1 MEEIAG
7 NELAIE
13 KREQA
18 MLELADF
25 DEVVRVYRPRILRFL
40 LSSLTDR
47 DAAES
52 LTQECFLKAWS
63 ARHQFRGDSSL
74 STWLT
79 RIAVNLMR
87 DHLRSRS
94 LRFWQKTRGS
104 ALDVMDISDWVPDG
118 RSSPESLALARQR
131 VATVWQAVEKLSAQ
145 QRTVFVLRFVEE
157 MELDEIASTIG
168 MNLST
173 VKSHLYRALGIIRER
188 MGEAAFAAHY
198 EIGVALPAPHALA
211 LALRSAEHV
220 AA

>member
-1 MEEIAG
+1 MEEIAR

-94 LRFWQKTRGS
+94 LRFWQKTRGTS
-104 ALDVMDISDWVPDG
+104 LDVMDISDWVPDG
-118 RSSPESLALARQR
+118 RSSPESVTVARDR
-131 VATVWQAVEKLSAQ
+131 VAAVWKAVGSLSAQ

-157 MELDEIASTIG
+157 MELDEIATTIG

-173 VKSHLYRALGIIRER
+173 VKSHLYRALAILRER
-188 MGEAAFAAHY
+188 MGE
-198 EIGVALPAPHALA
+198 GK
-211 LALRSAEHV
+211 
-220 AA
+220 

>member
-1 MEEIAG
+1 MEEIAR

-40 LSSLTDR
+40 LSSLAER

-94 LRFWQKTRGS
+94 LRFWQKTRGGS
-104 ALDVMDISDWVPDG
+104 LDVMDISDWVPDG
-118 RSSPESLALARQR
+118 RSSPESLALARDR
-131 VATVWQAVEKLSAQ
+131 VAAVWRAVNDLSAQ

-157 MELDEIASTIG
+157 MELDEIATTIG

-173 VKSHLYRALGIIRER
+173 VKSHLYRALAIIRER
-188 MGEAAFAAHY
+188 MGETK
-198 EIGVALPAPHALA
+198 
-211 LALRSAEHV
+211 
-220 AA
+220 

>member
-18 MLELADF
+18 MLELTDF

-47 DAAES
+47 DVAES

-94 LRFWQKTRGS
+94 LRFWQKTRGTS
-104 ALDVMDISDWVPDG
+104 LDVMDISDWVPDG
-118 RSSPESLALARQR
+118 RSSPENVAVARDR
-131 VATVWQAVEKLSAQ
+131 VAAVWKAVGSLSAQ

-157 MELDEIASTIG
+157 MELDEIATTIG

-173 VKSHLYRALGIIRER
+173 VKSHLYRALAILRER
-188 MGEAAFAAHY
+188 MGE
-198 EIGVALPAPHALA
+198 
-211 LALRSAEHV
+211 RK
-220 AA
+220 

>member
-7 NELAIE
+7 NELIIE
-13 KREQA
+13 KKEQA
-18 MLELADF
+18 VLELADF

-47 DAAES
+47 DAAET
-52 LTQECFLKAWS
+52 LTQECFLKAWN
-63 ARHQFRGDSSL
+63 ARQQFRGDSSL

-104 ALDVMDISDWVPDG
+104 ALDVMDVADWIPDE
-118 RSSPESLALARQR
+118 RSTPETAAVARNQ
-131 VATVWQAVEKLSAQ
+131 VAAVWKAVDELSAQ
-145 QRTVFVLRFVEE
+145 QRSVFVLRFVEE
-157 MELDEIASTIG
+157 MELEEIAETIG

-173 VKSHLYRALGIIRER
+173 VKSHLYRALAILRER
-188 MGEAAFAAHY
+188 MG
-198 EIGVALPAPHALA
+198 GK
-211 LALRSAEHV
+211 R
-220 AA
+220 

>member
-1 MEEIAG
+1 MEEITTTVASALATGPGAG

-13 KREQA
+13 KKEQA
-18 MLELADF
+18 VLELADF

-47 DAAES
+47 DAAET
-52 LTQECFLKAWS
+52 LTQECFLKAWN

-94 LRFWQKTRGS
+94 LRFWQKTRGT
-104 ALDVMDISDWVPDG
+104 ALDVMDISDWIPDG
-118 RSSPESLALARQR
+118 RSSPESTALARDQ
-131 VATVWQAVEKLSAQ
+131 VTAMWKAVDELSAQ
-145 QRTVFVLRFVEE
+145 QRSVFVLRFVEE
-157 MELDEIASTIG
+157 MELEEIAGTIG

-173 VKSHLYRALGIIRER
+173 VKSHLYRALAILRER
-188 MGEAAFAAHY
+188 LG
-198 EIGVALPAPHALA
+198 GK
-211 LALRSAEHV
+211 R
-220 AA
+220 

>member
-18 MLELADF
+18 VLELADF
-25 DEVVRVYRPRILRFL
+25 DEVVRLYRPRILRFL

-47 DAAES
+47 DAAEA
-52 LTQECFLKAWS
+52 LTQDCFLKAWT
-63 ARHQFRGDSSL
+63 ARHQFRGESSL
-74 STWLT
+74 ATWLT

-104 ALDVMDISDWVPDG
+104 SLDVLDISDWIPDG
-118 RSSPESLALARQR
+118 RSSPESLAVARDR
-131 VATVWQAVEKLSAQ
+131 VAAVWRAVRNLSAH

-157 MELDEIASTIG
+157 MELEEIATTIG

-173 VKSHLYRALGIIRER
+173 VKSHLYRALAAVRER
-188 MGEAAFAAHY
+188 LGD
-198 EIGVALPAPHALA
+198 P
-211 LALRSAEHV
+211 S
-220 AA
+220 

>member
-40 LSSLTDR
+40 LSSLADR
-47 DAAES
+47 DAAEA

-104 ALDVMDISDWVPDG
+104 SLDVMDISDWIPDG

-131 VATVWQAVEKLSAQ
+131 VAEVWRAVDKLSAQ

-173 VKSHLYRALGIIRER
+173 VKSHLYRALAVIRER
-188 MGEAAFAAHY
+188 MGEAK
-198 EIGVALPAPHALA
+198 
-211 LALRSAEHV
+211 
-220 AA
+220 

>member
-7 NELAIE
+7 NALTIE
-13 KREQA
+13 KKEQA
-18 MLELADF
+18 VLELTDF

-47 DAAES
+47 DAAET
-52 LTQECFLKAWS
+52 LTQECFLKAWN

-94 LRFWQKTRGS
+94 LRFWQKTRGA
-104 ALDVMDISDWVPDG
+104 ALDVMDISDWIPDG
-118 RSSPESLALARQR
+118 RSSPESVTLARNQ
-131 VATVWQAVEKLSAQ
+131 VAAMWQAVDKLSAH
-145 QRTVFVLRFVEE
+145 QRSVFVLRFVDE
-157 MELDEIASTIG
+157 MELEEIAGTLG

-173 VKSHLYRALGIIRER
+173 VKSHLYRALAILRER
-188 MGEAAFAAHY
+188 MG
-198 EIGVALPAPHALA
+198 GS
-211 LALRSAEHV
+211 R
-220 AA
+220 

>member
-7 NELAIE
+7 NELPIE

-18 MLELADF
+18 VLELADF
-25 DEVVRVYRPRILRFL
+25 EEVVRVYRPRILRFL

-47 DAAES
+47 DAAET
-52 LTQECFLKAWS
+52 LTQECFLKAWN

-94 LRFWQKTRGS
+94 LRFWQKTRGT
-104 ALDVMDISDWVPDG
+104 ALDVVDISDWVPDG
-118 RSSPESLALARQR
+118 RATPESAALARDQ
-131 VATVWQAVEKLSAQ
+131 VAGMWKAVSKLSAQ

-157 MELDEIASTIG
+157 MELEEIAG
-168 MNLST
+168 ALDMNLST
-173 VKSHLYRALGIIRER
+173 VKSHLYRALAIVRDR
-188 MGEAAFAAHY
+188 MG
-198 EIGVALPAPHALA
+198 V
-211 LALRSAEHV
+211 SK
-220 AA
+220 

>member
-13 KREQA
+13 KQEQA
-18 MLELADF
+18 LLELADF
-25 DEVVRVYRPRILRFL
+25 DAVVRVYRPRILRFL
-40 LSSLTDR
+40 LSSLADPDT
-47 DAAES
+47 AET
-52 LTQECFLKAWS
+52 LTQECLLKAWT

-104 ALDVMDISDWVPDG
+104 ALDVLDIGDWIPDG
-118 RSSPESLALARQR
+118 RSSPENLALVRDQ
-131 VATVWQAVEKLSAQ
+131 VATVWKTVSKLSAN

-157 MELDEIASTIG
+157 MELDEIAGTIG

-173 VKSHLYRALGIIRER
+173 VKSHLYRALAIIRER
-188 MGEAAFAAHY
+188 MEEAK
-198 EIGVALPAPHALA
+198 
-211 LALRSAEHV
+211 
-220 AA
+220 

>member
-1 MEEIAG
+1 MEEIAA

-52 LTQECFLKAWS
+52 LTQECFMKAWS

-118 RSSPESLALARQR
+118 RSTPENVAVARQR
-131 VATVWQAVEKLSAQ
+131 VAGVWEAVEKLSAQ

-188 MGEAAFAAHY
+188 MGETK
-198 EIGVALPAPHALA
+198 
-211 LALRSAEHV
+211 
-220 AA
+220 

>member
-1 MEEIAG
+1 MEQIAG

-18 MLELADF
+18 VLELADF

-47 DAAES
+47 DAAEA

-63 ARHQFRGDSSL
+63 ARHQFRGESSL

-94 LRFWQKTRGS
+94 LRFWQKTRGA

-118 RSSPESLALARQR
+118 RSSPESAAVARNR
-131 VATVWQAVEKLSAQ
+131 VAEVWRAVKDLSAH

-157 MELDEIASTIG
+157 MELEEIATTIG

-173 VKSHLYRALGIIRER
+173 VKSHLYRALAAIRGR
-188 MGEAAFAAHY
+188 LGEAK
-198 EIGVALPAPHALA
+198 
-211 LALRSAEHV
+211 
-220 AA
+220 

>member
-1 MEEIAG
+1 MEEIATTSVSTLAGGAG
-7 NELAIE
+7 NELALE
-13 KREQA
+13 KRDQA
-18 MLELADF
+18 VLELADF

-40 LSSLTDR
+40 LSSLADR

-94 LRFWQKTRGS
+94 LRFWQKTRGQ
-104 ALDVMDISDWVPDG
+104 ALDVVDVSDWVPDG
-118 RSSPESLALARQR
+118 GSTPEGIALARDR
-131 VATVWQAVEKLSAQ
+131 VAEVWRAVGQLSTQ
-145 QRTVFVLRFVEE
+145 QRSVFVLRFVEE
-157 MELDEIASTIG
+157 MELDEIAETLS

-173 VKSHLYRALGIIRER
+173 VKSHLYRALAIVRER
-188 MGEAAFAAHY
+188 MG
-198 EIGVALPAPHALA
+198 GT
-211 LALRSAEHV
+211 R
-220 AA
+220 

>member
-25 DEVVRVYRPRILRFL
+25 DEVVRVYRSRILRFL
-40 LSSLTDR
+40 LSSLADR

-52 LTQECFLKAWS
+52 LTQECFMKAWS

-118 RSSPESLALARQR
+118 RSTPEGLAVARQR
-131 VATVWQAVEKLSAQ
+131 VAGVWQAVEKLSAQ

-157 MELDEIASTIG
+157 MELDEIASAIG

-188 MGEAAFAAHY
+188 MGETK
-198 EIGVALPAPHALA
+198 
-211 LALRSAEHV
+211 
-220 AA
+220 

>member
-18 MLELADF
+18 VLELADF

-47 DAAES
+47 DVAET
-52 LTQECFLKAWS
+52 LTQETFLKAWA
-63 ARHQFRGDSSL
+63 ARQQFRGESSL

-94 LRFWQKTRGS
+94 LRFWQKTRGAS
-104 ALDVMDISDWVPDG
+104 LDVMDISDWIPDG
-118 RSSPESLALARQR
+118 RTSPES
-131 VATVWQAVEKLSAQ
+131 QAVARNQVAAVWEAVHKLSAQ

-157 MELDEIASTIG
+157 MELDEIAGTLE

-188 MGEAAFAAHY
+188 MGGAK
-198 EIGVALPAPHALA
+198 
-211 LALRSAEHV
+211 
-220 AA
+220 

>member
-1 MEEIAG
+1 MEEMATTPASMLSGGPGAG
-7 NELAIE
+7 SELAIE

-52 LTQECFLKAWS
+52 LTQECFMKAWS

-104 ALDVMDISDWVPDG
+104 SLDVMDISDWVPDG
-118 RSSPESLALARQR
+118 RGTPESLAVARDR
-131 VATVWQAVEKLSAQ
+131 VAAVWEAVKSLSAQ

-157 MELDEIASTIG
+157 LELDEIATTIG

-173 VKSHLYRALGIIRER
+173 VKSHLYRALAIIRER
-188 MGEAAFAAHY
+188 MGGAK
-198 EIGVALPAPHALA
+198 
-211 LALRSAEHV
+211 
-220 AA
+220 

>member
-7 NELAIE
+7 NELAID

-25 DEVVRVYRPRILRFL
+25 DEVVRVYRPRVLRFL

-63 ARHQFRGDSSL
+63 ARHQFRGESSL

-94 LRFWQKTRGS
+94 LRFWQRTRGS
-104 ALDVMDISDWVPDG
+104 SLDVMDISDWVPDG
-118 RSSPESLALARQR
+118 RSSPESVALARDR
-131 VATVWQAVEKLSAQ
+131 VAAVWQAVDSLSAQ

-157 MELDEIASTIG
+157 MELDEIAGAIG

-173 VKSHLYRALGIIRER
+173 VKSHLYRALAIIRER
-188 MGEAAFAAHY
+188 MG
-198 EIGVALPAPHALA
+198 GTK
-211 LALRSAEHV
+211 
-220 AA
+220 

>member
-18 MLELADF
+18 VLELADF

-94 LRFWQKTRGS
+94 LRFWQRTRGS
-104 ALDVMDISDWVPDG
+104 SLDVMDISDWIPDG
-118 RSSPESLALARQR
+118 RSSPESLAVARDR
-131 VATVWQAVEKLSAQ
+131 VAAVWQAVGSLSAQ

-157 MELDEIASTIG
+157 MELDEIAGTIG

-173 VKSHLYRALGIIRER
+173 VKSHLYRALAIIRER
-188 MGEAAFAAHY
+188 LGGAK
-198 EIGVALPAPHALA
+198 
-211 LALRSAEHV
+211 
-220 AA
+220 

>member
-94 LRFWQKTRGS
+94 LRFWQKTRGTS
-104 ALDVMDISDWVPDG
+104 LDVMDISDWIPDG
-118 RSSPESLALARQR
+118 RSSPESVAMARDQ
-131 VATVWQAVEKLSAQ
+131 VAGVWSAVGNLSAQ

-157 MELDEIASTIG
+157 MELDEIATTIG

-173 VKSHLYRALGIIRER
+173 VKSHLYRALAILRER
-188 MGEAAFAAHY
+188 MGE
-198 EIGVALPAPHALA
+198 GK
-211 LALRSAEHV
+211 
-220 AA
+220 

>member
-1 MEEIAG
+1 MLSGGSGAG

-188 MGEAAFAAHY
+188 MGEAK
-198 EIGVALPAPHALA
+198 
-211 LALRSAEHV
+211 
-220 AA
+220 

>member
-18 MLELADF
+18 VLELADF

-47 DAAES
+47 DAAET
-52 LTQECFLKAWS
+52 LTQETFLKAWA
-63 ARHQFRGDSSL
+63 ARQQFRGDSSL

-94 LRFWQKTRGS
+94 LRFWQKTRGAS
-104 ALDVMDISDWVPDG
+104 LDVLDISDWIPDG
-118 RSSPESLALARQR
+118 RSSPESQTMARNQ
-131 VATVWQAVEKLSAQ
+131 VAAVWQAVDRLSAQ
-145 QRTVFVLRFVEE
+145 QRAVFVLRFVDEL
-157 MELDEIASTIG
+157 ELDEIAATLG

-173 VKSHLYRALGIIRER
+173 VKSHLYRALAIVRER
-188 MGEAAFAAHY
+188 MG
-198 EIGVALPAPHALA
+198 GVK
-211 LALRSAEHV
+211 
-220 AA
+220 

>member
-1 MEEIAG
+1 MEEIAA

-40 LSSLTDR
+40 LSSLAER

-104 ALDVMDISDWVPDG
+104 SLDVLDISDWIPDG
-118 RSSPESLALARQR
+118 RSSPESLAVAHQR
-131 VATVWQAVEKLSAQ
+131 VAAVWRTVEKLSAQ

-173 VKSHLYRALGIIRER
+173 VKSHLYRALAIIRER
-188 MGEAAFAAHY
+188 MGETQ
-198 EIGVALPAPHALA
+198 
-211 LALRSAEHV
+211 
-220 AA
+220 

>member
-94 LRFWQKTRGS
+94 LRFWQKTRGAS
-104 ALDVMDISDWVPDG
+104 LDVMDISDWVPDG
-118 RSSPESLALARQR
+118 RSSPESVAVARDR
-131 VATVWQAVEKLSAQ
+131 VTAVWKAVGSLSAQ
-145 QRTVFVLRFVEE
+145 QRSVFVLRFVEE
-157 MELDEIASTIG
+157 MELDEIATTIG

-173 VKSHLYRALGIIRER
+173 VKSHLYRALAILRER
-188 MGEAAFAAHY
+188 MGGAK
-198 EIGVALPAPHALA
+198 
-211 LALRSAEHV
+211 
-220 AA
+220 

>member
-1 MEEIAG
+1 MEEIATTSVSTLAGGAG
-7 NELAIE
+7 NELALE
-13 KREQA
+13 KRDQA
-18 MLELADF
+18 VLELADF

-40 LSSLTDR
+40 LSSLADR

-94 LRFWQKTRGS
+94 LRFWQKTRGQ
-104 ALDVMDISDWVPDG
+104 ALDVVDVSYWVPDG
-118 RSSPESLALARQR
+118 GSTPEGIALARDR
-131 VATVWQAVEKLSAQ
+131 VAEVWRAVGQLSTQ
-145 QRTVFVLRFVEE
+145 QRSVFVLRFVEE
-157 MELDEIASTIG
+157 MELDEIAETLS

-173 VKSHLYRALGIIRER
+173 VKSHLYRALAIVRER
-188 MGEAAFAAHY
+188 MG
-198 EIGVALPAPHALA
+198 GT
-211 LALRSAEHV
+211 R
-220 AA
+220 

>member
-52 LTQECFLKAWS
+52 LTQECFMKAWS

-118 RSSPESLALARQR
+118 RSSPESSAVARQR
-131 VATVWQAVEKLSAQ
+131 VATLWQAVEKLSAQ

-173 VKSHLYRALGIIRER
+173 VKSHLYRALAIIRER
-188 MGEAAFAAHY
+188 MGETK
-198 EIGVALPAPHALA
+198 
-211 LALRSAEHV
+211 
-220 AA
+220 